1 MKQGNKPSN
10 PLTITYHLKLS
21 FIPSSYSLTEEHSL
35 AYSMDNHESDPVV
48 LIEHPIP
55 SVVRII
61 LNRPKSLNP
70 LNAPLLSSFVEA
82 LRTNASARIIILEGQ
97 GDRSFCAGEDL
108 KQSLAPE
115 TGSAEELKQAFD
127 QLQDITRLT
136 SSSKSIVISAVQG
149 FAIGGGAE
157 IALAA
162 DFVIGGPKAKFRF
175 PEVSLGHAVTG
186 GITLR
191 LPHLVGL
198 LKAKEL
204 LLTGRWVDADE
215 ALKLGLLTEI
225 SPDPKGRALALAA
238 QLSELPSVSLS
249 SSKTSLERTLFDNME
264 SCLQDEVNV
273 ASHCFAQK
281 DAALG
286 YANFA
291 ARKVTTAPPGHDTSI
306 VKTGMIRDL
315 NTALSDSVAR
325 FPARPFFR
333 FAGQDVTFQQFDTA
347 VGALAGG
354 LNQLGITSGD
364 RVLVMMKNSVEMA
377 YSWMAVNRLGAIWV
391 PINPELKS
399 VTLKGVIRS
408 AQPKMA
414 IVDEALLPEF
424 QQAGV
429 VDDGSIF
436 VNKPDETGTQSLSN
450 LMKSAPSVTE
460 PVSISPAT
468 TSALL
473 YTSGTTGKSKPCVLS
488 HEYFLLQ
495 AKALLESCELRDTD
509 VLYCPFPLFHL
520 DATALTIIP
529 ALLLGAVAALSV
541 RFSASKFWNEIR
553 ATEATI
559 YNYMGATLAITYKQ
573 PPNERDRD
581 HKVRLAWGVPLP
593 NFAQEYEKRFG
604 HPLITLYG
612 SVESGIP
619 VFQQLGVPSPQGSC
633 GRARKGYQLRIIND
647 SGDEAPV
654 NTPGHLLIRS
664 SHPNAMLKEYFG
676 DPTYTASAFKN
687 LWLHTGDLAK
697 VDEHGNVYFLGR
709 CKDVIRRRGENVNAS
724 EVEDELS
731 CHPDVVIAA
740 AYGVPSQLG
749 PGTEDDLKLAVQLL
763 PGSAVTEEELWQ
775 WSVTR
780 VARFQVPSVIEIVEK
795 IKRTPTGKL
804 DKEAMPLV
812 GGKRFEIRLS
822 R

>member
-1 MKQGNKPSN
+1 MN
-10 PLTITYHLKLS
+10 
-21 FIPSSYSLTEEHSL
+21 
-35 AYSMDNHESDPVV
+35 NHESESVV
-48 LIEHPIP
+48 LIEHPTP
-55 SVVRII
+55 SVVRIT
-61 LNRPKSLNP
+61 LNRPKSLNA
-70 LNAPLLSSFVEA
+70 LNVPLLRSLVEA
-82 LRTNASARIIILEGQ
+82 LRNNAIARIIILEGQ

-108 KQSLAPE
+108 KQTLAPE

-136 SSSKSIVISAVQG
+136 SSSQSIVIAAVQG

-162 DFVIGGPKAKFRF
+162 DFVIGGPGAKFRF

-186 GITLR
+186 GISLR
-191 LPHLVGL
+191 LPHMVGL

-225 SPDPKGRALALAA
+225 NHDPKVRALELAR
-238 QLSELPSVSLS
+238 QLSELPSISLS
-249 SSKTSLERTLFDNME
+249 SSKTSLERTLFDSME

-273 ASHCFAQK
+273 ASHCFAQS

-291 ARKVTTAPPGHDTSI
+291 ARKAATTPSGHETNAAEM
-306 VKTGMIRDL
+306 GRIRDL
-315 NTALSDSVAR
+315 NTALCNSVTN
-325 FPARPFFR
+325 FPERPFFR
-333 FAGQDVTFQQFDTA
+333 FGGQDVTFQQFDTA

-354 LNQLGITSGD
+354 LRKLGIASGD
-364 RVLVMMKNSVEMA
+364 RVLVMMRNSVEMA

-399 VTLKGVIRS
+399 VTLKGVITS
-408 AQPKMA
+408 AQPKLA
-414 IVDEALLPEF
+414 IVDEALLPEL
-424 QQAGV
+424 QQTGV
-429 VDDGSIF
+429 VDDACVF
-436 VNKPDETGTQSLSN
+436 VNKPDGTGPQSFSN
-450 LMKSAPSVTE
+450 LMKQATSVTE
-460 PVSISPAT
+460 PVSVTPAT

-495 AKALLESCELRDTD
+495 AKALIESCELRDND
-509 VLYCPFPLFHL
+509 VLYCPFPMFHL
-520 DATALTIIP
+520 DATALTMIP
-529 ALLLGAVAALSV
+529 ALLLGAIAAVSL
-541 RFSASKFWNEIR
+541 RFSASKFWDEIR
-553 ATEATI
+553 ATRATV

-573 PPNERDRD
+573 QPNERDRD
-581 HKVRLAWGVPLP
+581 HNVRLAWGVPLP
-593 NFAQEYEKRFG
+593 NFAQEYEQRFG
-604 HPLITLYG
+604 HSLITLYG

-619 VFQQLGVPSPQGSC
+619 VFQRLGVPSPPGSC

-647 SGDEAPV
+647 LGDEVPV

-664 SHPNAMLKEYFG
+664 DHPNAMLKEYFG

-697 VDEHGNVYFLGR
+697 VDEHGNMYFVGR
-709 CKDVIRRRGENVNAS
+709 DKDVVRRRGENVNAS
-724 EVEDELS
+724 EVEDEFF
-731 CHPDVVIAA
+731 CHPDVVVAA

-749 PGTEDDLKLAVQLL
+749 PGTEDDLKLAVQLR
-763 PGSAVTEEELWQ
+763 PGSTVTEEELWQ

-780 VARFQVPSVIEIVEK
+780 VARFQVPSVIEIVQD

-804 DKEAMPLV
+804 DKAAMPLV
-812 GGKRFEIRLS
+812 GGKRFDIRLS
-822 R
+822 I